1 LNKSTDARRPHD
13 HPPQRQRLRGRR
25 CARCRHPAVKAQLVS
40 RIDAIIGDRG
50 LSQREAGRILDIA
63 QPDLSNLLRGRF
75 RGYSVERLMRMTA
88 FNCDVSIL
96 VAEKGREA
104 ATIPCARRSPPAS
117 GDVLDCKT

>member
-1 LNKSTDARRPHD
+1 MHDDPTITRSSGNVFADAGVPD
-13 HPPQRQRLRGRR
+13 ADTQL
-25 CARCRHPAVKAQLVS
+25 VKAQLVS

-117 GDVLDCKT
+117 GDVLECKT